1 MQSASPLLY
10 RIADVCAY
18 GATVFVVARCGFLAL
33 VVALQF
39 STVLQ
44 WFPITTDLSAWYS
57 GIGLTGAC
65 LLLGLTVYGFY
76 TSLGGQ
82 PLFGRVSLED

>member
-1 MQSASPLLY
+1 MEQPCLLWRAVASS
-10 RIADVCAY
+10 R
-18 GATVFVVARCGFLAL
+18 

>member
-1 MQSASPLLY
+1 
-10 RIADVCAY
+10 
-18 GATVFVVARCGFLAL
+18 VFVVARCGFLAL